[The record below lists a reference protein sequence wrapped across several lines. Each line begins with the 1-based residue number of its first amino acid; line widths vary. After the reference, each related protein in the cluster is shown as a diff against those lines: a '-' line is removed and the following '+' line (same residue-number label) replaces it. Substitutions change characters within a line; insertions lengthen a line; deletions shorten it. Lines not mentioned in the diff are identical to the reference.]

1 MRKKKT
7 TAATAGLRGSA
18 EAKRTA
24 AVLLEVLSGVRHPR
38 DGCAA
43 MGVSLSRYYT
53 LETRALEGMIT
64 ALERRNRGRRHR
76 PEDELERLRRQ
87 RDRLER
93 DLGRAQTLVRAAQRS
108 FGLPPSP
115 EPDRRGRLRGKRTAK
130 RQPIRRRRPR
140 RALRAIVR
148 LRGNTPEPGAP
159 PSREV
164 KEAAGCRQAVRAK
177 A

>member
-1 MRKKKT
+1 MRNKQAST
-7 TAATAGLRGSA
+7 TTAGLRGSA

-38 DGCAA
+38 DGSAA

-53 LETRALEGMIT
+53 LETRALEGMI
-64 ALERRNRGRRHR
+64 AGLERRGRGRPHR
-76 PEDELERLRRQ
+76 PEDDMERLRRQ

-93 DLGRAQTLVRAAQRS
+93 DLGRAQALVRSAQRS

-115 EPDRRGRLRGKRTAK
+115 EPDTRGTLRGKRTAK
-130 RQPIRRRRPR
+130 GQPTRRRPR
-140 RALRAIVR
+140 RALRAIRR
-148 LRGNTPEPGAP
+148 LRRKTPEPGAP
-159 PSREV
+159 SGREA
-164 KEAAGCRQAVRAK
+164 KEEAACPQGVRAK